1 MADLVFALFS
11 FTQVFYSSG
20 NRYNG
25 EGYGAS
31 SGENCKVDYLKTKC
45 SFYKTWRKLLVVVLN
60 VHVM

>member
-45 SFYKTWRKLLVVVLN
+45 TFYKT
-60 VHVM
+60 